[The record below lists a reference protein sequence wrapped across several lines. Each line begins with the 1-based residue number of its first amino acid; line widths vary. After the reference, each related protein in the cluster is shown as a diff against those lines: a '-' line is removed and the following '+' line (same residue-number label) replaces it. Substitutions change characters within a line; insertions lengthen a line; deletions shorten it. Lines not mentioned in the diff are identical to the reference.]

1 MTKRIL
7 LVTANLGSFD
17 RKSVNHAPQI
27 VREGFAVAMAS
38 FRDDNF
44 PVRSN
49 AMHPRLQAKIPKMLA
64 WEYFPGYD
72 YYVWVDGSVRLADP
86 TVIQRMVDDLAD
98 ADIGLFPHFDRAS
111 VRSEFEYVQRGVEEG
126 SPYMTGRY
134 AGEWMREQVD
144 LYGKDP
150 SFVDDALYIGTYFVY
165 SGGLVERKPG
175 FFSDWFY
182 HCARYSVQDQ
192 LSLPYLIHRH
202 GLKVKSLSLESYA
215 SLVSWSPHDRSRVA

>member
-1 MTKRIL
+1 MTTRIL

-17 RKSVNHAPQI
+17 RKAVNHVPQV
-27 VREGFAVAMAS
+27 VREGFTVAMAA
-38 FRDDNF
+38 FRDENF
-44 PVRSN
+44 PVRTN

-86 TVIQRMVDDLAD
+86 SVIQRMVDDLSD
-98 ADIGLFPHFDRAS
+98 GDIGLFPHFDRSS
-111 VRSEFEYVQRGVEEG
+111 VRSECDYVCRGIEEG

-134 AGEWMREQVD
+134 GGEWMKEQLA
-144 LYGKDP
+144 LYERDP
-150 SFVDDALYIGTYFVY
+150 SFIDDALYIGTYFVY
-165 SGGLVERKPG
+165 SGALVGSKPE

-192 LSLPYLIHRH
+192 LSLPYLIHKHR
-202 GLKVKSLSLESYA
+202 LKVRTLNPASYA
-215 SLVSWSPHDRSRVA
+215 SGVSWSPLERSRVA